1 MTTPQAPMQPPRAGP
16 PPAPGQA
23 PKWPGSTEQTSPA
36 GLKPSKRRWLPDG
49 RWLPWVVA
57 VLALFMGI
65 GIGSTGSGDQTA
77 ELDTASGQVAVLE
90 SDLAQAEDQNA
101 SLEDSLAE
109 AEASLAEA
117 GESLA
122 SGDDAAAALDAREEE
137 LNAREDA
144 LDEREKALDDREANA
159 DSQPDAPAPAPPPP
173 AEDSGSDLTAGQ
185 ENAIRSAVSYLE
197 MSGFSRAGLIDQLK
211 FEGYSAEDATVAVD
225 SLNVDW
231 KEQAARSA
239 ESYLEMSGF
248 SRSGLIDQLKFE
260 GYTQEQA
267 EYGVTKAGL

>member
-1 MTTPQAPMQPPRAGP
+1 
-16 PPAPGQA
+16 
-23 PKWPGSTEQTSPA
+23 
-36 GLKPSKRRWLPDG
+36 
-49 RWLPWVVA
+49 LPWVVA

-197 MSGFSRAGLIDQLK
+197 MSGFSR
-211 FEGYSAEDATVAVD
+211 
-225 SLNVDW
+225 
-231 KEQAARSA
+231 
-239 ESYLEMSGF
+239 
-248 SRSGLIDQLKFE
+248 SGLIDQLKFE